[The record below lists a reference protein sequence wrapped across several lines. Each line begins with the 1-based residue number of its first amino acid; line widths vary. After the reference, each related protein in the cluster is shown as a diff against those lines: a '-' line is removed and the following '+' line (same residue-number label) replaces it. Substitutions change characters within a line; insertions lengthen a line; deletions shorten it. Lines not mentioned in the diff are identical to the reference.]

1 MNKSNSSPVDK
12 RLVFL
17 KLGGSLI
24 TDKSQPRTARRELI
38 QRIAEEIAA
47 ARAERPHLQI
57 VLGHGSG
64 SFGHHSA
71 QEHGT
76 RSGVSSREEWH
87 GFSTVWLDA
96 ARLNHIVL
104 DALHQH
110 QVPAL
115 SFPPSAS
122 GTLEG
127 KDVKTW
133 HFDPLQQALEHD
145 LLPVVHGDVLF
156 DSQLG
161 GTILSTEEIFH
172 VLAQALQPD
181 QILLAGQEP
190 GVWKR
195 YPHRDEIIPSI
206 TPQTFPRIVDGLR
219 ASGAT
224 DVTGGMASKVKA
236 MISLIKDATGL
247 EAWIF
252 SGVKKESV
260 YAALTGQIQGTRI
273 HR

>member
-1 MNKSNSSPVDK
+1 MDKSKSSPDDK
-12 RLVFL
+12 NLVFL

-24 TDKSQPRTARRELI
+24 TEKSQPRTARRDVI
-38 QRIAEEIAA
+38 QRIAGEIAA
-47 ARAERPHLQI
+47 VRAERPHLQV

-64 SFGHHSA
+64 SFGHHSG

-76 RSGVSSREEWH
+76 RSGVSSREGWH

-96 ARLNHIVL
+96 ARLNHIML

-110 QVPAL
+110 QLPAL

-133 HFDPLQQALEHD
+133 QMEPLQRALEHH
-145 LLPVVHGDVLF
+145 LLPVVYGDVLF

-172 VLAQALQPD
+172 FLAQTLQPD

-206 TPQTFPRIVDGLR
+206 TPQTYPGIANELQ

-224 DVTGGMASKVKA
+224 DVTGGMASKVEA
-236 MISLIKDATGL
+236 MVSLVKESTGL
-247 EAWIF
+247 EVWIF
-252 SGVKKESV
+252 SGVKKGSV
-260 YAALTGQIQGTRI
+260 YAALTGEIQGTRI